1 MGTGE
6 LPAGRPTP
14 GTLGRGRRVSPTLIG
29 RDPLLALAARRSAA
43 ARAGSGELLLLA
55 GEAGIGKTRLL
66 SEIVRRAEDE
76 GFTVGRAAA
85 FASDV
90 EAAGGVLADLA
101 ADLRRL
107 EATADLAARI
117 ERRLRDGGEGGDPH
131 RQRRLL
137 VTDLAAAILS
147 LGSGTGP
154 VLLACEDLH
163 WADDLTLEVL
173 GRVAHRLAGLPM
185 LVVGTYRSDELYPRV
200 PMRAWR
206 TRLLHQRLA
215 EEARL
220 DRLSRAD
227 TSAMAV
233 AIAQAVL
240 PNTVTGTVFELSDG
254 IPLHVEEFLAAMS
267 GTRGRA
273 EVPETL
279 ADAVRARAG
288 ELTARTRALASAAS
302 VIGRSFDLDLLTAI
316 TGERPERVDEGL
328 RELAERFFVVP
339 HGDRST
345 HDFRHALI
353 RDALYA
359 DLTPHRRRELHR
371 RAADAAAAAGF
382 RDAFVSD
389 QYERARQ
396 PALAYRHAL
405 AGAAQAV
412 GMSAHREAVE
422 LYRRAQR
429 TMPTVESDA
438 ARARLLAA
446 LAGELAAID
455 DNIPAEAA
463 YAEAYAIRRRLG
475 DDRGAASLVPDL
487 VAVRHLL
494 GAGLDQRSVP
504 LREALTLLG
513 DGSAPSTQDSQDARD
528 AGVRIHAALSA
539 AYMLDRRLDEATEHG
554 ERARSLAVGLGDHPI
569 RHNIDAT
576 LGSVLVFAGRT
587 DEGWR
592 LLEGAIAGAIA
603 SGAEAEAAR
612 GYRMIGSTA
621 SVLVEYERGLPW
633 LREGIEYAERTERF
647 NDRHYMAA
655 HLAHV
660 LWATGDWPAAD
671 REARLALADGGGGIT
686 TRITALHVLGYL
698 AVGRGDWSV
707 AEQHLTEAAVL
718 GEGMRELQ
726 RVSPAWWGLAETA
739 LGRGRPD
746 EAIDWCARGYEAS
759 SAVRDAAYLYPYLVT
774 GTRAY
779 LARDDGTGAG
789 DWVDRVAQL
798 LLLRRIPGTLGAIDH
813 ANGLLLLHQGQ
824 TGKARYLLDEAA
836 TFWARRQR
844 FWEGTRAL
852 IDQARCAARSRRPG
866 EAAARAAQARELAAA
881 AGATTLLEAAERV
894 STPVAEPDTRLLS
907 ARESEVA
914 RLVATGATNREI
926 AEALS
931 IAPKTVAAHV
941 EHILAKLG
949 ASRRAQIATW
959 VTTQHPAAP
968 D

>member
-1 MGTGE
+1 
-6 LPAGRPTP
+6 
-14 GTLGRGRRVSPTLIG
+14 VSPALIG
-29 RDPLLALAARRSAA
+29 RDPLLALAARRWTAA
-43 ARAGSGELLLLA
+43 KAGAGELLLLA

-66 SEIVRRAEDE
+66 SEIVHRA
-76 GFTVGRAAA
+76 VGDGSVAGGGGVTLSRAGA

-90 EAAGGVLADLA
+90 EVAGGVLTDLA

-107 EATADLAARI
+107 PATADLAARI
-117 ERRLRDGGEGGDPH
+117 ERRLRDGAEGGDPH
-131 RQRRLL
+131 RQRRVL
-137 VTDLAAAILS
+137 VTELAEAILS
-147 LGSGTGP
+147 LGVGTGP
-154 VLLACEDLH
+154 VLLALEDLH
-163 WADDLTLEVL
+163 WADDLTLQVL
-173 GRVAHRLAGLPM
+173 GRVARRLAELPM

-206 TRLLHQRLA
+206 TTLLHQRLA

-220 DRLSRAD
+220 ERLSLAD
-227 TSAMAV
+227 TAAMAV
-233 AIAQAVL
+233 AIAQTAL
-240 PNTVTGTVFELSDG
+240 PTTVTGTVFARSDG

-267 GTRGRA
+267 GTDDQV
-273 EVPETL
+273 EVPDTL

-288 ELTARTRALASAAS
+288 ELAGSTRALAAAAS
-302 VIGRSFDLDLLTAI
+302 VIGRSFDIDLLTAI
-316 TGERPERVDEGL
+316 TGESPERVDEGL
-328 RELAERFFVVP
+328 RELAERFFVAP
-339 HGDRST
+339 HSDSST

-359 DLTPHRRRELHR
+359 DLPPHRRRELHG

-382 RDAFVSD
+382 GDAFVSD
-389 QYERARQ
+389 QYERAHQ

-412 GMSAHREAVE
+412 AMSAHREAVE

-438 ARARLLAA
+438 NRAKLLAA
-446 LAGELAAID
+446 LASGLAAID
-455 DNIPAEAA
+455 DNTAAEAA

-475 DDRGAASLVPDL
+475 DDPGAAALVPDL

-494 GAGLDQRSVP
+494 GAGLDQRGTP
-504 LREALTLLG
+504 LREALRLLG
-513 DGSAPSTQDSQDARD
+513 DGSESSAADTR
-528 AGVRIHAALSA
+528 VRIHAALSA
-539 AYMLDRRLDEATEHG
+539 AYMLDRRLAEASEHG
-554 ERARSLAVGLGDHPI
+554 DYARSLAAGLGEQAI
-569 RHNIDAT
+569 RYNIDAT
-576 LGSVLVFAGRT
+576 LGAVLVFAGRM

-592 LLEGAIAGAIA
+592 LLEEAIA
-603 SGAEAEAAR
+603 SAIAARAEAEAAR
-612 GYRMIGSTA
+612 GYRMIGSSA
-621 SVLVEYERGLPW
+621 SVLVEYERGMRW
-633 LREGIEYAERTERF
+633 LREGIEYAERSERF

-671 REARLALADGGGGIT
+671 REARHALTDGRGGVT

-698 AVGRGDWSV
+698 ALGRGDWSV
-707 AEQHLTEAAVL
+707 AEEHLGEAADL
-718 GEGMRELQ
+718 GEGMHELQ

-739 LGRGRPD
+739 LGRGRLH
-746 EAIDWCARGYEAS
+746 EAVDWCEQGYAAS
-759 SAVRDAAYLYPYLVT
+759 AAVQDAAYLYPYLVT

-779 LARDDGTGAG
+779 LARDDGTGAR
-789 DWVDRVAQL
+789 DWMDRVAQL

-813 ANGLLLLHQGQ
+813 ANALLHLHQGQ
-824 TGKARYLLDEAA
+824 TGKARSLLDAAA
-836 TFWARRQR
+836 TFWAQRQR

-852 IDQARCAARSRRPG
+852 IDQAHCAARSRRPAD
-866 EAAARAAQARELAAA
+866 AAARARQAREQAAA

-894 STPVAEPDTRLLS
+894 SAPAAEPDTQPLT
-907 ARESEVA
+907 ARETEVA

-926 AEALS
+926 AQALS

-941 EHILAKLG
+941 EHILTKLG

-959 VTTQHPAAP
+959 AATQHPGEP
-968 D
+968 H